1 MEANVFPESEVQAL
15 LKKFILVQL
24 YTDGQGPEYEQN
36 RTLQQSKFGTV
47 ALPFY
52 AVVSPDGVEVARF
65 PGMTRDRE
73 RFRKFLSRGI
83 PKRLT
88 NL

>member
-1 MEANVFPESEVQAL
+1 MEANVFPEPGVQAL
-15 LKKFILVQL
+15 LKEFVLVHL
-24 YTDGQGPEYEQN
+24 YTDGQGLKYAEN
-36 RTLQQSKFGTV
+36 RALQQTKFGTV

-52 AVVSPDGVEVARF
+52 AIISPDGNEVARF

-73 RFRKFLSRGI
+73 RFRRFLSKGI
-83 PKRLT
+83 PKLRA